1 MNSFVGLLYQISSHN
16 RRRGQGPRY
25 RADSLRLLR
34 DRGSKPAVQDDIR
47 GRIEQIVG
55 CDLTGDPISC
65 CACMEAKEAL
75 SLPPDPRLTT
85 LIEHQATLP
94 LAQPDT
100 NNALWDAPALLTFDA
115 TPQEAS
121 LQDRDY
127 RGGDRIAPQRHAGC
141 GMGGAKMCEIG
152 RLKSVGLIAALTR
165 STLDVRPPS
174 GPGQHSPT

>member
-1 MNSFVGLLYQISSHN
+1 
-16 RRRGQGPRY
+16 
-25 RADSLRLLR
+25 
-34 DRGSKPAVQDDIR
+34 
-47 GRIEQIVG
+47 
-55 CDLTGDPISC
+55 
-65 CACMEAKEAL
+65 MEAKEAL

-85 LIEHQATLP
+85 LLEHQATWP
-94 LAQPDT
+94 LARPDT

-174 GPGQHSPT
+174 GPGQHSPTRVCPCSPSKPGAFPPEAPAGRDRDRPAARLALADCYRG